1 MSLCETLSFSAHEQN
16 TVIIY
21 IYIKLDSKV
30 ETLSY
35 SMNYS
40 HLWLLMSTYREH
52 ILSEVVLKIL
62 YDENVLSWLKWTL
75 MLEKA
80 YNGKVIT
87 A

>member
-21 IYIKLDSKV
+21 IYIKLESKA

-35 SMNYS
+35 PMNYS
-40 HLWLLMSTYREH
+40 HLWLLMSTNREH

-75 MLEKA
+75 MLRKA
-80 YNGKVIT
+80 FSGKVIT